1 MKNFSFPTLNAIET
15 IKKKQTKTFRD
26 FRVFDFTQDQ
36 KLGYLGKFFFTSK
49 FERSCN
55 LVAKTT
61 KNVMRQKLK
70 DQDMFCS
77 EKGKISEVSEFSI
90 LPYAQNRKLGNLGK
104 CSFTSNFDS
113 SCNLRF
119 RNDKNELRQKLKGQD
134 MLLEE
139 KKKISEISEFSI
151 LSYTQ
156 NRKLGNLGKCCFTSN
171 FDSSCNLRCKINKK
185 LTETKT

>member
-77 EKGKISEVSEFSI
+77 E
-90 LPYAQNRKLGNLGK
+90 NRKLGNLGK

-113 SCNLRF
+113 SCNLRC
-119 RNDKNELRQKLKGQD
+119 KNPR
-134 MLLEE
+134 
-139 KKKISEISEFSI
+139 
-151 LSYTQ
+151 
-156 NRKLGNLGKCCFTSN
+156 
-171 FDSSCNLRCKINKK
+171 K
-185 LTETKT
+185 LTETKN